1 MKKTCYWAH
10 RCGVYKRWKKFDNF
24 KCRECER
31 NLRKKFTRW
40 EMDHFEDIGEKIE
53 ERCHEN

>member
-24 KCRECER
+24 KCRECHR
-31 NLRKKFTRW
+31 NNRTKEFTR
-40 EMDHFEDIGEKIE
+40 MDHFEDTGMKIE
-53 ERCHEN
+53 VSNS